1 MRFRPWQLAILWLAG
16 CVSYC
21 AVVSLLYVGVPETW
35 IYDRLASFTGLIQGY
50 EWDEYYA
57 LFLFLT
63 SALIN
68 ATVIWSVATLI
79 MMKKRR

>member
-1 MRFRPWQLAILWLAG
+1 MKFKPWQLALVWVAG

-21 AVVSLLYVGVPETW
+21 TVVSLLYVGVPETW
-35 IYDRLASFTGLIQGY
+35 LYDRLTRFTGLIQGND
-50 EWDEYYA
+50 WDEYYA

-68 ATVIWSVATLI
+68 TAIIWSMAVIT
-79 MMKKRR
+79 MREKRR